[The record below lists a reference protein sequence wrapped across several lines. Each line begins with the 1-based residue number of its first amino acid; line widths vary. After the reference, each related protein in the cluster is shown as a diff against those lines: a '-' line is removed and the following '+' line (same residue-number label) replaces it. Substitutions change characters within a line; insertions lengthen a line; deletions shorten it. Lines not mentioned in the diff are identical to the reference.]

1 MKSTCKLSYSQNNVG
16 KQIETH
22 WDSGWFIVT
31 TPAYTLVLSECLCWP
46 FLLNGTTITRIE
58 AAMTGGYTV
67 KWMEP
72 AQT

>member
-1 MKSTCKLSYSQNNVG
+1 MWR
-16 KQIETH
+16 KQIETQ

-58 AAMTGGYTV
+58 AAMI
-67 KWMEP
+67 
-72 AQT
+72 